1 MKGFVF
7 IYGKEIFLR
16 FISTN
21 AFRELNQQH
30 QLVYVA
36 IKSSSL
42 LSKEGGVDESLEA
55 IGLPKL
61 EWVPFYPGRFAKWV
75 ELFDTS
81 CALYKDRSTSFQTRY
96 EEHIRKDPKKLTQLA
111 KFATA
116 TSYRRYREEQE
127 AEMGLHPDILEFTYR
142 ERPDFFVLPSALLDY
157 CTDDVLQIAEKLKIP
172 TIMLVSGWD
181 NLSSKGILYH
191 YPSAMGVWGEQNRRH
206 AIDIQKILPE
216 RVFTIGAPHY
226 DDFHPMNEVNKAELR
241 EEFGLPSQ
249 GKTLLFAGTFRL
261 FDETQ
266 LLKEVDEAIENG
278 QLPQMKILYR
288 PHPWRLKRNS
298 EEDFF
303 KQTWRHIH
311 MDPEIVKTYQAAK
324 ARRRQAKPDDF
335 GTRMKHLIKIYQSVD
350 AVISP
355 MSTVLLEALL
365 FGLPVQA
372 VAFSDG
378 KHSWSADKVSKM
390 EHFNELFAIPNLLV
404 SRKREDFIPQIK
416 SLVDQSGRV
425 DIQQALVESTQEL
438 MYRDGRSYAK
448 RVADLVGHSLAKSEA
463 KPAYDEIQL
472 EPGKTYSPSV
482 LQLFWRLTKQA
493 FKKMWQL
500 LKILKVQKDKS
511 EHT

>member
-21 AFRELNQQH
+21 AFRELNKQH

-36 IKSSSL
+36 MKSSSL
-42 LSKEGGVDESLEA
+42 TKEGGLDKSLEA
-55 IGLPKL
+55 VGLPKL
-61 EWVPFYPGRFAKWV
+61 EWMPFYPGRFAKWL

-81 CALYKDRSTSFQTRY
+81 CALYKERSASFQTRY
-96 EEHIRKDPKKLTQLA
+96 EEYIKKDPRKLNQLA

-116 TSYRRYREEQE
+116 TSYPRYREEQE
-127 AEMGLHPDILEFTYR
+127 AQMGLHPDILEFTYR
-142 ERPDFFVLPSALLDY
+142 ERPDFFILPSAILDY

-172 TIMLVSGWD
+172 TIMLVAGWD

-206 AIDIQKILPE
+206 AIDIQKTLPE

-226 DDFHPMNEVNKAELR
+226 DDFHPIDEVNKAGLR
-241 EEFGLPSQ
+241 AEFGLPSQ

-266 LLKEVDEAIENG
+266 LLKEIDEAIENG

-288 PHPWRLKRNS
+288 PHPWRVNRNS

-303 KQTWRHIH
+303 TQTWQHIH
-311 MDPEIVKTYQAAK
+311 MDPEIVKTYQVAK
-324 ARRRQAKPDDF
+324 AKGRGAIPDDF
-335 GTRMKHLIKIYQSVD
+335 GIRTKHLIKIYQSVD

-378 KHSWSADKVSKM
+378 KHSWSSDKVSTM
-390 EHFNELFAIPNLLV
+390 EHFKELFAIPNLLV
-404 SRKREDFIPQIK
+404 SRKREDFFPQIK
-416 SLVDQSGRV
+416 SLVDLSGRV

-438 MYRDGRSYAK
+438 LYRDGRSYAK
-448 RVADLVGHSLAKSEA
+448 RVADLVEHTLAKSEA
-463 KPAYDEIQL
+463 KPAYDRIQL
-472 EPGKTYSPSV
+472 KPGKTYPPSV
-482 LQLFWRLTKQA
+482 LQQCWRLVKQL
-493 FKKMWQL
+493 FKKMRQL
-500 LKILKVQKDKS
+500 LKTLKV
-511 EHT
+511 